1 MVIETPWRPSMCQA
15 IERQVTAYALL
26 SKGMDP
32 ARIDRLA
39 EAVVRLTDPGQVVD
53 DGIRFAL
60 RDVTRVGIV
69 AASKATSL
77 ELNRPSA
84 RFLFTGTSPRER
96 ETNDE

>member
-1 MVIETPWRPSMCQA
+1 MCQA

-39 EAVVRLTDPGQVVD
+39 EAVVLTDPGQVVD

-60 RDVTRVGIV
+60 RDVTRVGMACGV
-69 AASKATSL
+69 KNSTSL

>member
-1 MVIETPWRPSMCQA
+1 MCQA

-39 EAVVRLTDPGQVVD
+39 EAVVLTDPGQVVD

-60 RDVTRVGIV
+60 RDVTRVGIACGV
-69 AASKATSL
+69 KSDLAGIKSAVSAFSL
-77 ELNRPSA
+77 HGNIS
-84 RFLFTGTSPRER
+84 TGER
-96 ETNDE
+96 NQ